1 MKYFEKQ
8 PMFMVVVAVLGC
20 AFAGIFVKNSAAPSA
35 LTAAIRLLWT
45 VLLWTEGGR
54 GACWATM
61 QNTPPYTLDEHFLS
75 RLPPGELPRLPEPHL
90 SHL

>member
-1 MKYFEKQ
+1 MSAQ
-8 PMFMVVVAVLGC
+8 RSNPGRQLGC
-20 AFAGIFVKNSAAPSA
+20 FEEV
-35 LTAAIRLLWT
+35 LWT

-54 GACWATM
+54 GACWATL